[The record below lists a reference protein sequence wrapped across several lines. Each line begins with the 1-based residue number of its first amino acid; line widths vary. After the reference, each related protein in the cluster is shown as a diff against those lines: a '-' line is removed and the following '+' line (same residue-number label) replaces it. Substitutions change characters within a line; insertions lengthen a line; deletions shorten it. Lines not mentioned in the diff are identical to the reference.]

1 MQKNEL
7 GCAAYV
13 IDLWL
18 RLRIPAKISDMITY
32 RRATTAD
39 DFTTFTICRKALE
52 DFSQRSGVQAITGAN
67 DPETREKLWEIR
79 RPFWEHLSRT
89 SDNYWLA
96 EKDGEPVG
104 YARSILRGDHR
115 ELTEF
120 FVAPGNQSAGVG
132 RELLQHAFPN
142 DVPHRS
148 IIATPDLRAQ
158 ARYLKAGVYPF
169 LTELYFERTPEPV
182 TVETDL
188 IIETADEEH
197 ASLEALSGIDLAILG
212 HRRDVDHQFLMNDR
226 KLHLYK
232 RRETIIGYGYINKDF
247 YGPFALLDNKDFPA
261 VLAHAETE
269 AHKMGATAVGFETPT
284 INTAA
289 IDHLLKRGY
298 KLEGFMGS
306 IMSDKPFG
314 KFENYILTS
323 PPYFL

>member
-1 MQKNEL
+1 M
-7 GCAAYV
+7 
-13 IDLWL
+13 
-18 RLRIPAKISDMITY
+18 SITY

-39 DFTTFTICRKALE
+39 DLTTFNICRKALE
-52 DFSQRSGVQAITGAN
+52 DFSQRMGVQAITGAN
-67 DPETREKLWEIR
+67 DPETRAKLWDIR

-96 EKDGEPVG
+96 EKDGKAIG

-120 FVAPGNQSAGVG
+120 FVAPEAQSAGVG
-132 RELLQHAFPN
+132 RELLQRAFPN

-158 ARYLKAGVYPF
+158 ARYLKAGVYPY

-182 TVETDL
+182 TVDTDL
-188 IIETADEEH
+188 VIETPGSANEPIQTISD
-197 ASLEALSGIDLAILG
+197 IDLQIIG

-226 KLHLYK
+226 KLHIYK
-232 RRETIIGYGYINKDF
+232 RNGIVVGYGYIQKDL

-261 VLAHAETE
+261 VLAHAENE
-269 AHKMGATAVGFETPT
+269 AHHMGAAAVGFETPT
-284 INTAA
+284 INTIA
-289 IDHLLKRGY
+289 IEYLLKRGY
-298 KLEGFMGS
+298 RLEGFMGS
-306 IMSDKPFG
+306 IMSEKPFG
-314 KFENYILTS
+314 KFENYLLSS